1 MNVRSTIYHAIHQ
14 LTSCHLNC
22 DMKAILKTPSE
33 HTEMIY
39 KLFWRHGYMKLDN
52 YEIQDKYNIIT
63 KYHMYRK
70 ESFLFEIFLY

>member
-39 KLFWRHGYMKLDN
+39 NFLALIKEIIRRYLIVYMKLNN
-52 YEIQDKYNIIT
+52 YEIQDKY
-63 KYHMYRK
+63 
-70 ESFLFEIFLY
+70 

>member
-39 KLFWRHGYMKLDN
+39 KFFGVKLNN
-52 YEIQDKYNIIT
+52 YEIQDKY
-63 KYHMYRK
+63 
-70 ESFLFEIFLY
+70 

>member
-22 DMKAILKTPSE
+22 DMKAILKAPSE
-33 HTEMIY
+33 HIEMIY
-39 KLFWRHGYMKLDN
+39 KFCSCKLDTHK
-52 YEIQDKYNIIT
+52 IQNRYNIIT

-70 ESFLFEIFLY
+70 ESFFLETFLY